1 MSPRDEGERIVALET
16 RVAIMDEH
24 IKEMKAQVKDLHD
37 LMMQAKGARWAILA
51 VASAGGFVAGIG
63 AKLLPFLG
71 R

>member
-24 IKEMKAQVKDLHD
+24 IKEMKAQVRDLHD

-51 VASAGGFVAGIG
+51 VASAGGFVAVLG
-63 AKLLPFLG
+63 AKLLPLMG